1 MIYNVVMSNIT
12 RQKYGG
18 ILRSVRK
25 NIGMSQASVARRLGM
40 SRTSY
45 IAVEQDK
52 KDLTIVE
59 AQNISDILGIELVDI
74 IENKEYKREKYKQM
88 IFFFLRLFKKS
99 HKSVPKTKLAKLL
112 YLADFAYYYEQMVS
126 MSGLR
131 YRKIDYGP
139 VPDDYFSLIEELDGG
154 GEISVKHT
162 NNKAQLISE
171 TRVGERISDDMLS
184 SEEKKLMRKIYKKW
198 KSASTKE
205 IVKFTHR
212 QIPYEFADYK
222 GFIPYE
228 LILQEDHGNIY

>member
-1 MIYNVVMSNIT
+1 MSNIIK
-12 RQKYGG
+12 QKYGG
-18 ILRSVRK
+18 ILKKARE
-25 NIGMSQASVARRLGM
+25 NAGISQANISSQLGM

-45 IAVEQDK
+45 IAVEQGK
-52 KDLTIVE
+52 KDLTIVA
-59 AQNISDILGIELVDI
+59 AQSISNILGIGLTDI
-74 IENKEYKREKYKQM
+74 IENKENKREKYKQM
-88 IFFFLRLFKKS
+88 IFFFLRLFKKA

-112 YLADFAYYYEQMVS
+112 YLADFAYYYDNMVS

-139 VPDDYFSLIEELDGG
+139 VPNDYFSLIEELDGG
-154 GEISVKHT
+154 GEISIRHT

-171 TRVGERISDDMLS
+171 TRVGERVSGDMLS
-184 SEEKKLMRKIYKKW
+184 FEEKKLMRKIYKKW
-198 KSASTKE
+198 ELTNTKE

-228 LILQEDHGNIY
+228 LILQEEYDNIY